1 MLKRI
6 HHSIPSSFRYLN
18 WVFALGLI
26 VFFFYR
32 VLFFVIYKP
41 ETSSDFSII
50 IKSFFFGLRFD
61 NALFCYL
68 FFMPLLVFFIN
79 ELNHNKLELLK
90 LFSVLYIAI
99 IFLLYQFVYAAD
111 IPYYKQFGNHLN
123 KNALLWKDNASFVL
137 GFIFENFSYWGFLM
151 VFVLTAI
158 VSIYFLIKFNAKLN
172 QEIAHSTK
180 SKTMNLVFWF
190 VIYASVL
197 VLGARGTFSQKT
209 AMHEGFAIISSNP
222 FINNVCLNP
231 NYCFFKSLIDAETH
245 SEYHIPEN
253 INESF
258 YFTRHYLNIS
268 GSNARNIERID
279 SSENVKTKPN
289 IVLVIMESMSLSK
302 MGYYQCKNLTPNLH
316 ELNKESVFF
325 DQFFSSGIHTY
336 NGLFSI
342 TTGFPSLYAEH
353 ALNNYTK
360 TNFEGLGTLLK
371 KQGYETF
378 FGTTHDSQFDNMEGF
393 FRLNNFDNI
402 INQESMPS
410 SKVISTLG
418 VPDHVLF
425 DEFITKVNNRS
436 SKSTFLGVLMTS
448 TDHGPWIIPQDISF
462 KPSSTDEQ
470 ERCTQY
476 ADWAIGQFMQ
486 KVKKQTWYN
495 NTVFLFVA
503 DHGISNGPYE
513 MTLTFNHVPLIIH
526 QPNKFKA
533 DTVSYPCFQPD
544 VTATI
549 LGIVGGSFN
558 NRTFGINILKK
569 HHPFVVFSADDKLA
583 LIDSSG
589 YFYYETLSNNQKY
602 LRHYK
607 DLDTTNYINKKPFKA
622 DSMHKNM
629 MHIFNTAQYL
639 IREKYYN

>member
-1 MLKRI
+1 MLKPI
-6 HHSIPSSFRYLN
+6 YKSIPSSFRYLN
-18 WVFALGLI
+18 WVFTLGLS
-26 VFFFYR
+26 VFLFYR
-32 VLFFVIYKP
+32 ILFYVIYKP
-41 ETSSDFSII
+41 EVSSDFSII
-50 IKSFFFGLRFD
+50 VKSFFFGLRFD
-61 NALFCYL
+61 NALFSYV
-68 FFMPLLVFFIN
+68 FFMPLLLFFIN
-79 ELNHNKLELLK
+79 ELNNNKLKLLK
-90 LFSVLYIAI
+90 LVSVLYIAI

-137 GFIFENFSYWGFLM
+137 GFIFENFSYWGFSI
-151 VFVLTAI
+151 VFILTAI
-158 VSIYFLIKFNAKLN
+158 VSIYFLLKFNAKLN
-172 QEIAHSTK
+172 QEMEHSARP
-180 SKTMNLVFWF
+180 KTMNLVFWF
-190 VIYASVL
+190 VIYASAL
-197 VLGARGTFSQKT
+197 VLGARGTISEKT
-209 AMHEGFAIISSNP
+209 AMHEGFAIISSNS

-231 NYCFFKSLIDAETH
+231 NYCFFKSIIDAETN

-258 YFTRHYLNIS
+258 NFTRHYLNIP
-268 GSNARNIERID
+268 GPNARNIERID
-279 SSENVKTKPN
+279 SSENKKVKPN

-302 MGYYQCKNLTPNLH
+302 MGYYQSKSLTPNLH

-325 DQFFSSGIHTY
+325 NQFFSSGIHTY

-342 TTGFPSLYAEH
+342 TTGFPGLYSEH
-353 ALNNYTK
+353 ALNKYTK

-378 FGTTHDSQFDNMEGF
+378 FGTTHDSHFDNMEGF

-402 INQESMPS
+402 INQASMPS

-425 DEFITKVNNRS
+425 DEFITTVNNRS
-436 SKSTFLGVLMTS
+436 SKSAFLGVLMTS

-462 KPSSTDEQ
+462 KPSSRDEQ

-526 QPNKFKA
+526 QPTMFKA

-549 LGIVGGSFN
+549 MGIVGGPFN
-558 NRTFGINILKK
+558 NRTFGINILKQ

-589 YFYYETLSNNQKY
+589 YFYYETLSNSQKY

-607 DLDTTNYINKKPFKA
+607 DLDTSNYVNKMPLKA

-629 MHIFNTAQYL
+629 MHVFNTAQYL